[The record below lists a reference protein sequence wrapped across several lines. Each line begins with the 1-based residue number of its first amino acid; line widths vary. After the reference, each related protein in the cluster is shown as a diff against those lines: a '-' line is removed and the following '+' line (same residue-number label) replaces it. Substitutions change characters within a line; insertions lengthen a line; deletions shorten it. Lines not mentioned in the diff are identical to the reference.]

1 MGRELGDKLV
11 GSGGFLADEK
21 KLTEEGEETLGIGSH
36 NRSECR
42 GEERQLPVRAWAWS
56 RSASP
61 SSRRRF
67 FLGSFGSTIAVLTSL
82 VFGPYCH

>member
-11 GSGGFLADEK
+11 GSGGFQTDEK
-21 KLTEEGEETLGIGSH
+21 KLTKEGEETLGSH

-56 RSASP
+56 RLASP
-61 SSRRRF
+61 SS
-67 FLGSFGSTIAVLTSL
+67 
-82 VFGPYCH
+82 